1 MFLRLALTGLM
12 LLSIPC
18 LSCPA
23 NWTVG
28 KFFKEALFMLKQNAE
43 FLLEFALATSNQ
55 PQIKDYLSVKSC
67 HPTQYASMFVCT
79 AEASNFIF
87 HEVCSLI
94 VLYYYSCLNLLQACF
109 LPLRFLAEL
118 IICLPIFIRFY
129 RERNQCSRNETAR

>member
-1 MFLRLALTGLM
+1 MFLQLALTGLM

-18 LSCPA
+18 HSCPA
-23 NWTVG
+23 NWTVC
-28 KFFKEALFMLKQNAE
+28 KFYKEAPFMLKQNAE

-67 HPTQYASMFVCT
+67 HKTQCASIFVCT
-79 AEASNFIF
+79 AEVPSFIF

-109 LPLRFLAEL
+109 LPLRFLPEF
-118 IICLPIFIRFY
+118 IICGPIFIQFY
-129 RERNQCSRNETAR
+129 HGRIQCCQNAR